1 MVSKRS
7 IVAAISLT
15 IIILLILSFLWP
27 LLFQPPIPR
36 QEEYDDVPDWGTGVT
51 VGTDDSFLDNITLD
65 DVPLDL
71 NWSLDPS
78 FTVAVISPVDPPRY
92 WRNTAY
98 DRYMGTNWEKSSNAT
113 QLLGS
118 VTPGSEIVY
127 TIVQNITHQ
136 VAGSFPLLSLWPD
149 PMIISN
155 SIQCPHLPYPDSYD
169 LETDQYGTAILNAR
183 FSNTGNTTLQYQV
196 TYNPLNWTT
205 IRPLAQS
212 ASSTPAAILAQ
223 YQQQGLNHL
232 SPATRTYIQTELS
245 SILTG
250 VPDNAFE
257 EAFAILNYFK
267 GTFTFDPFVPRPGAS
282 DEHVAWFLAQGAGI
296 GLDFATAYTMFLRE
310 SGIAARPVVG
320 VVLGTNNSSHRI
332 LYLMHVHFWVEV
344 YIPTSGQGYWLQF
357 DPTPLPSFITDGSPP
372 PTPSIKKP
380 PDPSAMDQ
388 DPYVISTYYDLSVSV
403 TATVVDRFELFQI
416 IAILTRDG
424 VPEPGEP
431 LLFYD
436 ETEHWLIGSNVTTT
450 TGEARTTFQ
459 YNNSAIVGFH
469 ILRVAFHAQSE
480 YAGIALH
487 GAANLSLSLTPQEVN
502 RTTSVHF
509 NGTLIDAVNGRGISN
524 SETNLTGVSVLL
536 NNILII
542 EPGTNASGHYSVD
555 YIILASQAPL
565 GLTAV
570 NATFGILGIIDP
582 TNSTIETLNITATS
596 QLSVQ
601 AIPNSIRSNSTAT
614 IQGQLQYENSTG
626 IAGQSIQLL
635 WNGTPIGSAITDS
648 AGYYALNHTPI
659 PIGYVTIE
667 ARFIGVPLV
676 YGSNAVN
683 TALVHKNGTIII
695 FVDDED
701 GDNLTQ
707 RGGTVYFSG
716 YVEDDNG
723 TRQPSVTVRILING
737 TEILQT
743 TTLSDGSFSDT
754 YQIDPTHSVGI
765 KEVTGDIIDGTLV
778 VVSSFDYF
786 ILNSTTQIQNLSF
799 DMTPA
804 MLGESVTLTGQI
816 IDDQDIGLSGQPLS
830 VSLSYLTTT
839 IPLGTTFSQPDGSF
853 SYSFVIPVSI
863 PGSISTVSFD
873 ISYLG
878 TPFLGLNSSSEP
890 LDVFSNATLLIDVS
904 SGPFAWNASIPINGT
919 LVDSFGR
926 ALTNRDIQLFI
937 DNTYNFT
944 AQSNQFG
951 QVYFVL
957 RLRPSGNT
965 DVNYTLQL
973 RHETIITV
981 NSTVRIITVEAQE
994 QMQTPP
1000 PLYFPIEW
1008 IIAIIVVLVII
1019 VVAILGYRYWKRR
1032 PRQPTAPSI
1041 DAAAMLTA
1049 LRQLLTQ
1056 QKYRESIIY
1065 AFRMFETIVQAK
1077 LGIYRD
1083 PSITV
1088 REFAN
1093 LTVAHGRLDTRNM
1106 EVFIRGVEE
1115 ARYSDHPISYNTALS
1130 TLNAFAKMYNSLTG
1144 GNLRFVTQE
1153 QQPATEPERTES
1165 S

>member
-1 MVSKRS
+1 
-7 IVAAISLT
+7 
-15 IIILLILSFLWP
+15 
-27 LLFQPPIPR
+27 
-36 QEEYDDVPDWGTGVT
+36 

-98 DRYMGTNWEKSSNAT
+98 DRYTGTNWEKSGNAT
-113 QLLGS
+113 QMLPA
-118 VTPGSEIVY
+118 VTPGAEIVY

-155 SIQCPHLPYPDSYD
+155 SIQCPHLPYPESYD
-169 LETDQYGTAILNAR
+169 LETDQFGTAILNGR
-183 FSNTGNTTLQYQV
+183 FSAAGNTTLQYEV
-196 TYNPLNWTT
+196 TYNPRNWTI
-205 IRPLAQS
+205 IRDLAQS
-212 ASSTPAAILAQ
+212 ASLTPAAILAQ

-232 SPATRTYIQTELS
+232 SPATRTDIQTRLS
-245 SILTG
+245 SILAG
-250 VPDNAFE
+250 VPDKAFE

-267 GTFTFDPFVPRPGAS
+267 GTFTFDPLVPRPGTS

-296 GLDFATAYTMFLRE
+296 GLDFATTYTMFLRE

-320 VVLGTNNSSHRI
+320 AVLGTNNGSHRI
-332 LYLMHVHFWVEV
+332 LHLMHVHFWVEV
-344 YIPTSGQGYWLQF
+344 YVPTSSVEGYWLQF

-372 PTPSIKKP
+372 PTPSFKKP
-380 PDPSAMDQ
+380 PDPEAMDQ

-403 TATVVDRFELFQI
+403 TSTVVDRYELFQV

-424 VPEPGEP
+424 APEPGEP

-436 ETEHWLIGSNVTTT
+436 ETEHWFLGSNITTT
-450 TGEARTTFQ
+450 TGEASITFQ

-469 ILRVAFHAQSE
+469 FLRVAFHARSE

-487 GAANLSLSLTPQEVN
+487 GAANLSLSVNPQEAN

-509 NGTLIDAVNGRGISN
+509 NGTLIDAVNGRGLSYN
-524 SETNLTGVSVLL
+524 ETGLTGVSIFL
-536 NNILII
+536 NNILVT
-542 EPGTNASGHYSVD
+542 EPLTDAFGCYSVD
-555 YIILASQAPL
+555 YSISASQAPL
-565 GLTAV
+565 GLTVV
-570 NATFGILGIIDP
+570 NTTFGIIGIIDP

-601 AIPNSIRSNSTAT
+601 AVPNSIRKDSTAT
-614 IQGQLQYENSTG
+614 IQGQLQYENNTG
-626 IAGQSIQLL
+626 ISGENIQLF
-635 WNGTPIGSAITDS
+635 WNGSSLGFTITDS
-648 AGYYALNHTPI
+648 TGYFTMNHTPTL
-659 PIGYVTIE
+659 PGYIIIE
-667 ARFIGVPLV
+667 ARFGGATNV
-676 YGSNAVN
+676 YGSSAIT
-683 TALVHKNGTIII
+683 TARVHTQGAIII
-695 FVDDED
+695 FVNDED
-701 GDNLTQ
+701 GDDLTQ
-707 RGGTVYFSG
+707 RGGNVYFSG
-716 YVEDDNG
+716 WVEDENG
-723 TRQPSVTVRILING
+723 TRQGFVTVRILINE
-737 TEILQT
+737 TEIVQT
-743 TTLSDGSFSDT
+743 TTFANGSFYLP
-754 YQIDPTHSVGI
+754 YQLDSTQSIGT
-765 KEVTGDIIDGTLV
+765 KEVTGDIIHGTLV
-778 VVSSFDYF
+778 VISSLDYF
-786 ILNSTTQIQNLSF
+786 IINSTTQIYNLTF
-799 DMTPA
+799 DMSPA
-804 MLGESVTLTGQI
+804 MLGESVTVTGQI
-816 IDDQDIGLSGQPLS
+816 IDDQGIGLSGQTLGI
-830 VSLSYLTTT
+830 SLTYLTTSL
-839 IPLGTTFSQPDGSF
+839 PLGTTLSQPGGTF
-853 SYSFVIPVSI
+853 SNTFVIPMSI
-863 PGSISTVSFD
+863 PGGILTVSFNVD
-873 ISYLG
+873 YFGTSYLG
-878 TPFLGLNSSSEP
+878 PSNSSEP

-904 SGPFAWNASIPINGT
+904 SGPFAWNASIPVNGT
-919 LVDSFGR
+919 LMDNFGR
-926 ALTNRDIQLFI
+926 ALPSRDIQLFI
-937 DNTYNFT
+937 DNTYNYT
-944 AQSNQFG
+944 AMSNQYG
-951 QVYFVL
+951 QVSFVL

-994 QMQTPP
+994 QMQPP
-1000 PLYFPIEW
+1000 PPVYFPIEW
-1008 IIAIIVVLVII
+1008 IIAIIIVVVII

-1065 AFRMFETIVQAK
+1065 AFRMFETIVQGK
-1077 LGIYRD
+1077 LGLYRD

-1093 LTVAHGRLDTRNM
+1093 LTVAHGRLDTRNV

-1153 QQPATEPERTES
+1153 QQSATETERTES
-1165 S
+1165 G